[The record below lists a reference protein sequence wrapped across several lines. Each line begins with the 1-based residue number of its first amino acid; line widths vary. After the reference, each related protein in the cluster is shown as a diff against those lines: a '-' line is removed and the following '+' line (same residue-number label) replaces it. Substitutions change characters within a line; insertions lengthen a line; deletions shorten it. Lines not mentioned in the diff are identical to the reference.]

1 MSIPEAEP
9 EQVAHD
15 AEFYVSLVACH
26 LRMTLEHRAEW
37 VAFVVGKE
45 RRGDARG
52 CASFGIITNSW

>member
-26 LRMTLEHRAEW
+26 LED
-37 VAFVVGKE
+37 
-45 RRGDARG
+45 DA
-52 CASFGIITNSW
+52 